1 MLNLII
7 ASVLNFGILVFLL
20 FKFVVPKISEAM
32 DKKQQGII
40 HSVEEAEKNLADINQ
55 ELESHKRQM
64 AVVEQEIA
72 SIRQEAEARG
82 VAAASKIETDTVR
95 EIEALRVRM
104 ERQIEQEFHN
114 LKLRL
119 KADLVNQVMVTAQ
132 EMAGQRLDQKGHS
145 ALVEDFAFSLKDFKE
160 FKS

>member
-132 EMAGQRLDQKGHS
+132 EMASQRLDQKGHS
-145 ALVEDFAFSLKDFKE
+145 TLVEDFAFSLKDFKE

>member
-119 KADLVNQVMVTAQ
+119 KADLVNQVMATAQ

-145 ALVEDFAFSLKDFKE
+145 SLVEDFAFSLKDFKE

>member
-119 KADLVNQVMVTAQ
+119 KADLVNQVMATAQ

>member
-82 VAAASKIETDTVR
+82 VAAASKIESDTVR

-119 KADLVNQVMVTAQ
+119 KADLVNQVMATAQ

-145 ALVEDFAFSLKDFKE
+145 SLVEDFAFSLKDFKE

>member
-82 VAAASKIETDTVR
+82 VAAASEIETDTVR

-119 KADLVNQVMVTAQ
+119 KADLVNQVMATAQ
-132 EMAGQRLDQKGHS
+132 EMASQRLDQKGHS
-145 ALVEDFAFSLKDFKE
+145 ALAEDFAFSLKDFKE